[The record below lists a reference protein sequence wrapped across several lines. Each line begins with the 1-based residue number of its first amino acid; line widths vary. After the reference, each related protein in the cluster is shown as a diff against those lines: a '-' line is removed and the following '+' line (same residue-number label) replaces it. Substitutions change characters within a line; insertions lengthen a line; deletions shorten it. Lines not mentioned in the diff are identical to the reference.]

1 MSYGSGSLA
10 SVPHLESVTASTKG
24 SVVTDRSGAEGYV
37 GRVCFKTGPPR
48 HVGIELEWT
57 VHHTEDPSRPLDPA
71 ALCAALGD
79 HAPRTLR
86 PDSPHL
92 ALPHGGTVT
101 LEPGGQVEISTPP
114 EASLSRLH
122 AGTAA
127 DIDYVAARL
136 AGAGLRLGDQGCDP
150 HRPPRRLLHTPRYRA
165 MERAFDRIGPHGRAW
180 MSGSAGL
187 QVCLDAGT
195 PDRVAA
201 RWTALHRLGPV
212 LVALFANSPRQAG
225 RATGWAS
232 SRVRTWFDTDPS
244 RTHPPPPS
252 DGAVGSWA
260 GRTLDTPV
268 LFVREGTEFHDIP
281 EPVTFAGWIDGAAGA
296 PGRPPTYDDLDYHLS
311 TLFTPVR
318 ARGYLEVRY
327 LDAQPSGDWFT
338 PVAVLAALFAREET
352 VDEAAARALP
362 AADRWV
368 AAARDGLADPVL
380 RAVASRVVELARNAL
395 SDTDLTAARAGAV
408 ADRLLEAVK

>member
-1 MSYGSGSLA
+1 VS
-10 SVPHLESVTASTKG
+10 HLESVTATTPL
-24 SVVTDRSGAEGYV
+24 VTHRADAEGYI

-57 VHHTEDPSRPLDPA
+57 VHHTDDPSRPLDPA

-79 HAPRTLR
+79 HTPRTLR

-101 LEPGGQVEISTPP
+101 IEPGGQVEISTRP
-114 EASLSRLH
+114 ESSLSRLH

-127 DIDYVAARL
+127 DVDYVAARL
-136 AGAGLRLGDQGCDP
+136 AGAGLRFGDHGHDP
-150 HRPPRRLLHTPRYRA
+150 HRPARRLLHTPRYQA

-195 PDRVAA
+195 HDRLAA

-225 RATGWAS
+225 RDTGWVS

-244 RTHPPPPS
+244 RTHPPPPG
-252 DGAVGSWA
+252 DGAVGAWVS
-260 GRTLDTPV
+260 RILDTPV
-268 LFVREGTEFHDIP
+268 LLVREGAEIRNTP
-281 EPVTFAGWIDGAAGA
+281 GPVTFAGWIDGAAGA
-296 PGRPPTYDDLDYHLS
+296 PDRPPTYDDLDYHLS

-338 PVAVLAALFAREET
+338 PVAVLVALFAREET
-352 VDEAAARALP
+352 VDEASARALP

-368 AAARDGLADPVL
+368 AAARDGLADPVIG
-380 RAVASRVVELARNAL
+380 AVAPRVAELAQAAL
-395 SDTDLTAARAGAV
+395 SNTDLTAAQISAV
-408 ADRLLEAVK
+408 ADRLKEAAK

>member
-1 MSYGSGSLA
+1 M
-10 SVPHLESVTASTKG
+10 
-24 SVVTDRSGAEGYV
+24 VTDLSDAEGYV

-48 HVGIELEWT
+48 RLGIELEWT

-71 ALCAALGD
+71 ALVAALGD

-114 EASLSRLH
+114 ETSLSQLH

-136 AGAGLRLGDQGCDP
+136 AGAGLRLGDHGCDP
-150 HRPPRRLLHTPRYRA
+150 HRPARRVLHTPRYEA
-165 MERAFDRIGPHGRAW
+165 MERAFDRVGPHGRDW

-195 PDRVAA
+195 HDRVAA

-212 LVALFANSPRQAG
+212 LVALFANSPRHAG
-225 RATGWAS
+225 RTTGWAS
-232 SRVRTWFDTDPS
+232 SRVRTWLATDPC
-244 RTHPPPPS
+244 RTHPPPPG
-252 DGAVGSWA
+252 DGDAGSWA
-260 GRTLDTPV
+260 RRMLDTPV
-268 LFVREGTEFHDIP
+268 LFVREGDEVVDTP
-281 EPVTFAGWIDGAAGA
+281 GPVTFAGWIAGEAGA

-327 LDAQPSGDWFT
+327 LDTQPPGDWLT
-338 PVAVLAALFAREET
+338 PVAVLAALFADERT
-352 VDEAAARALP
+352 VDEASALALP
-362 AADRWV
+362 AADRWA
-368 AAARDGLADPVL
+368 AAARAGLADPVIG
-380 RAVASRVVELARNAL
+380 AVAPRVAQLALGAL
-395 SDTDLTAARAGAV
+395 AHTDLTAAQAGAV
-408 ADRLLEAVK
+408 TDRLTEATK

>member
-1 MSYGSGSLA
+1 MVA
-10 SVPHLESVTASTKG
+10 TVPHLESVTASSRG
-24 SVVTDRSGAEGYV
+24 RVVTDRSGAEGYV

-48 HVGIELEWT
+48 RLGIELEWT

-71 ALCAALGD
+71 ALAAALGD

-92 ALPHGGTVT
+92 ALPRGGTVT
-101 LEPGGQVEISTPP
+101 VEPGGQVEISTPP
-114 EASLSRLH
+114 ESSLSRLH
-122 AGTAA
+122 AGTAS
-127 DIDYVAARL
+127 DIDYVADRL
-136 AGAGLRLGDQGCDP
+136 AGAGLRLGDHGCDP
-150 HRPPRRLLHTPRYRA
+150 HRPARRVLHTPRYAA
-165 MERAFDRIGPHGRAW
+165 MERAFDRIGPHGRSW

-195 PDRVAA
+195 TDRVAA

-225 RATGWAS
+225 RDTGWAS

-244 RTHPPPPS
+244 RTHPPPPG
-252 DGAVGSWA
+252 DGEAGSWA
-260 GRTLDTPV
+260 GRILDTPV
-268 LFVREGTEFHDIP
+268 LFVREGEDMHDP
-281 EPVTFAGWIDGAAGA
+281 PAPVTFAGWIAGA
-296 PGRPPTYDDLDYHLS
+296 PGAPDRPPTYDDLDYHLS

-352 VDEAAARALP
+352 VDEASERALP

-368 AAARDGLADPVL
+368 AAARDGLADPVIG
-380 RAVASRVVELARNAL
+380 AVAPRVVELARKSLA
-395 SDTDLTAARAGAV
+395 DTDLTAAQAGAV
-408 ADRLLEAVK
+408 DDRLQEAAQ

>member
-1 MSYGSGSLA
+1 
-10 SVPHLESVTASTKG
+10 
-24 SVVTDRSGAEGYV
+24 VVADRAGAEGYV

-48 HVGIELEWT
+48 RVGIELEWT
-57 VHHTEDPSRPLDPA
+57 VHHTDDPSRPLDPA
-71 ALCAALGD
+71 ALAAALGD

-86 PDSPHL
+86 PDSPHD

-101 LEPGGQVEISTPP
+101 VEPGGQVEISTPP
-114 EASLSRLH
+114 ESSLSRLH

-136 AGAGLRLGDQGCDP
+136 AGAGLRFGGHGCDP
-150 HRPPRRLLHTPRYRA
+150 HRPARRILHTPRYQA

-180 MSGSAGL
+180 MCGSAGL

-195 PDRVAA
+195 PERVAA

-232 SRVRTWFDTDPS
+232 SRVLAWFGSDPS
-244 RTHPPPPS
+244 RTHPPPPG
-252 DGAVGSWA
+252 DGHAGAWA
-260 GRTLDTPV
+260 RRILDTPV
-268 LFVREGTEFHDIP
+268 LFVREGTAMHHP
-281 EPVTFAGWIDGAAGA
+281 PGPVTFAGWIAGAAGA
-296 PGRPPTYDDLDYHLS
+296 PDRPPTYDDLDHHLS

-338 PVAVLAALFAREET
+338 PVVVLAALFAREET
-352 VDEAAARALP
+352 VDEASARALP

-368 AAARDGLADPVL
+368 PAARDGLADPVVG
-380 RAVASRVVELARNAL
+380 AVVPRVVELARDAL
-395 SDTDLTAARAGAV
+395 ADTDLTAAQAGAV
-408 ADRLLEAVK
+408 TDRLHHLSRGGRR